1 MSNKITIKDLGEYIP
16 GKLNELNLN
25 KIKEFINVAYYID
38 WYKSKD
44 SNKVFPLI
52 TKEISDLN
60 PTNCRIPGIISRNPF
75 FDHTQIKYFIACNGS
90 IPEGRI
96 MAFIDNNYTEN
107 NEADKKIGWI
117 GLFESS
123 KNKEAAY
130 RLFDEAVKYL
140 KQNSCQKII
149 GPAKFNAGGEIGLL
163 IKGFENKPYFME
175 PYNAPYY
182 QDFFENY
189 GFKKENDWYSISTD
203 ELLSRDY
210 MNKIGKI
217 IEKFKNSWRSE
228 NLNGF
233 KVRNI
238 NFSNLK
244 AEIEIIR
251 ELYNPLWIEGNHP
264 QQVYMTDEEFNAIAL
279 GIRDIAIEDLIFI
292 VEKENQPIAVSVNI
306 PDINEVIRDYDKN
319 INYFPKKSFWSFS
332 DIMRDFRIFIRIKKR
347 IKNKNFSRIRLLI
360 LGVRKE
366 CRKML
371 IDSLLFNSI
380 KQKALEIGITHG
392 SASQLADINIDI
404 INPVFKLG
412 NIAMTWRV
420 YCLEA

>member
-1 MSNKITIKDLGEYIP
+1 MSDKIIIKDLGEYIP

-52 TKEISDLN
+52 TKELSDLN
-60 PTNCRIPGIISRNPF
+60 PTNCIIPGIISRNPF
-75 FDHTQIKYFIACNGS
+75 FDHTQIKYFIAYNGS
-90 IPEGRI
+90 VPKGRV
-96 MAFIDNNYTEN
+96 MAFIDNNYIEN

-117 GLFESS
+117 GLFESVEDE
-123 KNKEAAY
+123 EAAY
-130 RLFDEAVKYL
+130 SLFDEAVKYL
-140 KQNSCQKII
+140 KQNSCKKII

-203 ELLSRDY
+203 EFLSRDY

-217 IEKFKNSWRSE
+217 IEKFKNNWRSE

-244 AEIEIIR
+244 TEIEIIR

-264 QQVYMTDEEFNAIAL
+264 QQVYMTNEEFDVIAR
-279 GIRDIAIEDLIFI
+279 GIRDIAIEDFIFI
-292 VEKENQPIAVSVNI
+292 VEKDNKPIAVSVNI
-306 PDINEVIRDYDKN
+306 PDINEVIWDYDKN
-319 INYFPKKSFWSFS
+319 LYYLPKKSFWAFS
-332 DIMRDFRIFIRIKKR
+332 DIIRDFKIYIRIKKR
-347 IKNKNFSRIRLLI
+347 IKNKDFTRARLLI

-366 CRKML
+366 YRKML
-371 IDSLLFNSI
+371 VDSLLFNSI

-392 SASQLADINIDI
+392 SASQLADINMDI
-404 INPVFKLG
+404 INPIFKLG

-420 YCLEA
+420 YYLDI